1 MSSKRWIFQID
12 SLRNVTRPPAPG
24 VTITRRNGSGVP
36 QLPPTGKRRRK
47 PFGGR

>member
-12 SLRNVTRPPAPG
+12 SLRNVTRPPQPG
-24 VTITRRNGSGVP
+24 VTITRRSGNGV
-36 QLPPTGKRRRK
+36 LPTPRRGRRK